1 MILVEKRKDPRP
13 WPESAS
19 YVNGKYLLWK
29 VDGIY
34 EATKE
39 EYDAFV
45 LLIKEGKVDP
55 GSIYKSG
62 HPNWNKKEEV
72 KPYVPRKWFKK
83 SKRTSEIYTIEVNS
97 NGTLLCGCTGYNF
110 HQYCYHCKEV
120 REENNLSNLTIA
132 EKMGR
137 RTPPIFP
144 KDAILL

>member
-62 HPNWNKKEEV
+62 I
-72 KPYVPRKWFKK
+72 
-83 SKRTSEIYTIEVNS
+83 S
-97 NGTLLCGCTGYNF
+97 
-110 HQYCYHCKEV
+110 
-120 REENNLSNLTIA
+120 
-132 EKMGR
+132 
-137 RTPPIFP
+137 
-144 KDAILL
+144 